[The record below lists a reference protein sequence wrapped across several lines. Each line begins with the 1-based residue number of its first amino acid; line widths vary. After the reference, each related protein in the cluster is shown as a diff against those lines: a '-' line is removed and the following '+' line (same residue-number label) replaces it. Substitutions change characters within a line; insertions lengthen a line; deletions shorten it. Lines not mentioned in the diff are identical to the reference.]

1 MKYTATQSYKSS
13 YLPGGIAAGEVIDL
27 TESEAEDINRDA
39 PGTLVPFVE
48 PVEVRKQEPAENRM
62 VTKSHNRKAAT

>member
-1 MKYTATQSYKSS
+1 MKYTATQTYKSS

-27 TESEAEDINRDA
+27 TDAEAEDINRDA

-48 PVEVRKQEPAENRM
+48 ERKQEPAENRM

>member
-1 MKYTATQSYKSS
+1 MKYTATQTYKSS

-27 TESEAEDINRDA
+27 TEAEAEDINRDA
-39 PGTLVPFVE
+39 PGTLVEFVE
-48 PVEVRKQEPAENRM
+48 ERKQEPAENRM

>member
-1 MKYTATQSYKSS
+1 MRYTATQSYKSS

-48 PVEVRKQEPAENRM
+48 VRKQEPAENRM